1 MYREKRIKQE
11 ILGPIKV
18 MDGLFFGDHF
28 SAKVLTGDA
37 GSRVSEQ
44 QPDRQDRKFVF
55 ALTVEHVGWLRH
67 RVPFVRLERER
78 LARSF

>member
-28 SAKVLTGDA
+28 SAKVLRYHA
-37 GSRVSEQ
+37 G
-44 QPDRQDRKFVF
+44 P
-55 ALTVEHVGWLRH
+55 
-67 RVPFVRLERER
+67 
-78 LARSF
+78 